1 MLAMRV
7 HLHRDDGIVVVS
19 RVCCFTVEGR
29 GRGSGTKG
37 ETDGTC
43 RSVDSWSPSRQKQV
57 PEPFF
62 QWRCPVWE
70 GREGRLVAGS
80 GGWLGNRRDL

>member
-1 MLAMRV
+1 MLAMQV

-43 RSVDSWSPSRQKQV
+43 RSVDS
-57 PEPFF
+57 
-62 QWRCPVWE
+62 
-70 GREGRLVAGS
+70 
-80 GGWLGNRRDL
+80 